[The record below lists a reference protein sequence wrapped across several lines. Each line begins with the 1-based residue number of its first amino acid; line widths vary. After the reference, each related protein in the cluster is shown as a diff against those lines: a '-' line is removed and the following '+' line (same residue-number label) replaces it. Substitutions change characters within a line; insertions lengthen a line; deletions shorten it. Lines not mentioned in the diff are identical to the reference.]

1 MYLTDIIGLKQLGDE
16 HKELFQSFRFVSS
29 YSLVLP
35 FSSPNKL
42 FIFFLFF
49 RQLYVAV
56 AINLVSHLSSF

>member
-42 FIFFLFF
+42 FIFLFF